1 MKNQFIKSCNKA
13 IGQVHFGI
21 TYLHYAAYVALY
33 SLISLM
39 EFFAIIIHVC
49 IFNLLTVPVWFIHKL
64 KLWSNKFDSFSKR
77 TFWLFVPLAL
87 LLKSIFAVIDF
98 FARFTLK
105 TIDKVFSKIC
115 QWFDCLYKVAGIF
128 NVMSL
133 LGFRYQSDIEE
144 IFCFVESK
152 CFDIRCEISRYKSDA
167 LSKELEEI
175 KGMEIPGFQTLQR
188 FFQGV
193 KDIFVYILNTC
204 FTLAEDLV
212 FEPAFSTIHFICEKL
227 NVFFESMYRFFT
239 MGGAD
244 ADEPTGL
251 EIMLVVVCSPIWYI
265 GRFFNFVDKLMVKH
279 FKSELN
285 GLFFDK
291 DSPVKDLVI
300 NTVVSPGT
308 LAVNLLKPFA
318 AQSLRK
324 DVDPTAGGGQSM
336 SADGSN
342 SDYEGSNWLEHY
354 SQVDDPDWKECDSD
368 NGSGFNNKP

>member
-21 TYLHYAAYVALY
+21 SYLHYAVYIALY
-33 SLISLM
+33 SLTSLI
-39 EFFAIIIHVC
+39 EFFAITIHVC

-77 TFWLFVPLAL
+77 AFWLFVPLAL
-87 LLKSIFAVIDF
+87 LLKGIFAVIDF

-115 QWFDCLYKVAGIF
+115 HKLFDCLYKVAGMF
-128 NVMSL
+128 NMMHL
-133 LGFRYQSDIEE
+133 LGFRYQSDINK
-144 IFCFVESK
+144 IFHFVEGK
-152 CFDIRCEISRYKSDA
+152 CFDIRYEISRYKSDVV
-167 LSKELEEI
+167 SKELEEI
-175 KGMEIPGFQTLQR
+175 KGMEIPGFQTLQS

-212 FEPAFSTIHFICEKL
+212 FEPAFSIIHFICKNL
-227 NVFFESMYRFFT
+227 NVFFESMYHFFT

-244 ADEPTGL
+244 TDEPTGL

-285 GLFFDK
+285 GLFFYE

-300 NTVVSPGT
+300 NTVVSPGS

-318 AQSLRK
+318 AQSLRE
-324 DVDPTAGGGQSM
+324 DVYQSAGGGQSM
-336 SADGSN
+336 LAES
-342 SDYEGSNWLEHY
+342 SDDEGYDWLERL
-354 SQVDDPDWKECDSD
+354 SDDPWKDRDSD
-368 NGSGFNNKP
+368 NGSDCNKKL